1 MKVYRILVRDSLSK
15 RWFIILVVFPESWLG
30 GKTQHRPRC
39 GARTMRNSMPKK
51 RRSRWHCGMHE
62 RREAVGLFLDLGA
75 EQIIYSNWKN
85 EEKMYPPW
93 IWKLSW
99 HWKITMLIGDTSSND
114 SNGCFF
120 IVILVFT
127 DVYLLL
133 NIDLWFQLSIAIHV
147 AGSSQEDVNSQEMF
161 D

>member
-1 MKVYRILVRDSLSK
+1 LLASFFVSSIPIGSNRNGKGPLFPFSKGTKKLSVYHPVTSQMKVYRILVRDSLSK

-75 EQIIYSNWKN
+75 EQIIYSN
-85 EEKMYPPW
+85 
-93 IWKLSW
+93 
-99 HWKITMLIGDTSSND
+99 
-114 SNGCFF
+114 
-120 IVILVFT
+120 
-127 DVYLLL
+127 
-133 NIDLWFQLSIAIHV
+133 
-147 AGSSQEDVNSQEMF
+147 
-161 D
+161 